1 MEGEVCHY
9 NKFGFCKY
17 KEECRR
23 RHFSEECE
31 HLSTCK
37 SISSC
42 MKRHPRPCKKFASG
56 QCKYKNHCA
65 YKHLEPKENREQSE
79 MIEKVKQLEKSFT
92 CSD

>member
-1 MEGEVCHY
+1 MEGDVCHY

-37 SISSC
+37 SINSC
-42 MKRHPRPCKKFASG
+42 MKRHPRPCKKFALG

-79 MIEKVKQLEKSFT
+79 MIEKVKQLENKFYMQ
-92 CSD
+92 